1 MVSGKVMGLLM
12 NAILLVDKP
21 AGISSAEVVRR
32 VKSRV
37 KPARVGHLG
46 TLDPFA
52 TGLLPIMIGEAT
64 KLAPFIDSGDKEYA
78 GLIRL
83 GVETDTLDR
92 DGAEVR
98 RADVPAI
105 SAEMLA
111 QVTAQFTGAIDQ
123 VPPVYSAIKRAGVPL
138 YRLARRGD
146 DVAPP
151 DKRSVEIKR
160 LDLTCEAFDA
170 IRFVATCSP
179 GTYARSL
186 ARDIGVALGT
196 VAHLDELRRTRNG
209 AFSIADAMPLAGI
222 LVALDSGAPPLR
234 LISLRDALVG
244 LPEVVVDAIAEKRL
258 RNGDS
263 RALDSQVPGGGPLF
277 KVISDGGELV
287 AVARAT
293 SRVTAIVE
301 RIFNVD
307 SRQPNP

>member
-1 MVSGKVMGLLM
+1 MGLVM

-64 KLAPFIDSGDKEYA
+64 KLAPFIDGGDKEYA

-98 RADVPAI
+98 RAVVSAI
-105 SAEMLA
+105 PQEKLA
-111 QVTAQFTGAIDQ
+111 QVAAQFTGAIEQ

-146 DVAPP
+146 EVAPP

-160 LDLTCEAFDA
+160 LDLICEEPNA

-196 VAHLDELRRTRNG
+196 VAHLDQLRRTRNG
-209 AFSIADAMPLAGI
+209 AFSIGDAMPLADV
-222 LVALDSGAPPLR
+222 LAALDSGAPLSHMVSP
-234 LISLRDALVG
+234 RDALVG
-244 LPEVVVDAIAEKRL
+244 MPELVVDAAAEKRL

-263 RALDSQVPGGGPLF
+263 RALDSQVSPGGPLF
-277 KVISDGGELV
+277 KVVSHSGELV

-301 RIFNVD
+301 RIFNPGTGK
-307 SRQPNP
+307 PNP

>member
-1 MVSGKVMGLLM
+1 M
-12 NAILLVDKP
+12 NGIVLADKP

-32 VKSRV
+32 IKSRV

-64 KLAPFIDSGDKEYA
+64 KLAPFIDGGDKEYA
-78 GLIRL
+78 GLIQL

-98 RADVPAI
+98 RAEVPAI
-105 SAEMLA
+105 SAEKLA
-111 QVTAQFTGAIDQ
+111 QVTAQFTGAIEQ
-123 VPPVYSAIKRAGVPL
+123 IPPVYSAIKRAGVPL

-146 DVAPP
+146 EVAPP
-151 DKRSVEIKR
+151 EKRSVEIKR
-160 LDLTCEAFDA
+160 LSLTCEAVDT

-196 VAHLDELRRTRNG
+196 VAHLEELRRTRNG
-209 AFSIADAMPLAGI
+209 AFSIADAMPLADV
-222 LVALDSGAPPLR
+222 LTALDSDAPLR
-234 LISLRDALVG
+234 LISLRDALAG
-244 LPEVVVDAIAEKRL
+244 LPELAVDTIAEKRL

-263 RALDSQVPGGGPLF
+263 RALDSQVPPNSPRF
-277 KVISDGGELV
+277 KVISSSGQLI
-287 AVARAT
+287 AVARVT
-293 SRVTAIVE
+293 SRVTAVME
-301 RIFNVD
+301 RIFNFD
-307 SRQPNP
+307 ARQPNP